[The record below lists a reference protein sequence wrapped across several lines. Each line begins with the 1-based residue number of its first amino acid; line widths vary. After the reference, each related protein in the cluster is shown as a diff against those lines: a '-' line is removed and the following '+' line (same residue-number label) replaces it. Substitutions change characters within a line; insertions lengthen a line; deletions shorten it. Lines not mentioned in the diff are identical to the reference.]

1 MRGFCCFLAMILVA
15 LSLAPALTEQK
26 GDTVEIPV
34 IETKTFE
41 VPDNEAMAFLR
52 GMGIGWNLGNTFD
65 AYNDALPKSRE
76 MEMETVWCGVKTT
89 EAIIK
94 AVADAGFTTLRLP
107 VSWHNHV
114 DADFI
119 ISQQWLDRVQ
129 EVVDWAFKYEL
140 YVIINIHHD
149 EGANYFYPDSAHY
162 EVSEKYI
169 RSIWTQ
175 LSERFRD
182 YDLHLVFESMN
193 EPRLKGNPAYEW
205 NFDGKAAACKDAADC
220 INRLN
225 QVFVDTVR
233 ASGGNNAER
242 YLMVPAYAAAPANAV
257 SSLFVLPED
266 SADNRIIVS
275 AHAYTPYNFALSAGG
290 TNTFSL
296 KSSRFTGEID
306 SFLNSLYR
314 KFISNGIPVVIGEFG
329 ARDKGG
335 NLSDRV
341 AFAAYYVAAATS
353 RNIPCCWW
361 DNNSMNGDG
370 ENFGLLRRYKANW
383 YYPDIVETMV
393 INSAFGK
400 D

>member
-1 MRGFCCFLAMILVA
+1 
-15 LSLAPALTEQK
+15 
-26 GDTVEIPV
+26 EIPV

-383 YYPDIVETMV
+383 YYPDIVEAMV

>member
-1 MRGFCCFLAMILVA
+1 MRGFCCFLAMILAA
-15 LSLAPALTEQK
+15 LSLAPALAEQK

-65 AYNDALPKSRE
+65 AYNDALPKSKE

-140 YVIINIHHD
+140 YVIIDIHHD

-383 YYPDIVETMV
+383 YYPDIVEAMV